1 MRVHPSK
8 WKETQRFTS
17 SRAAFARR
25 LTGHERRPPEE
36 TCELVVGPTR
46 SSSIFVRASLMSC
59 TLLSHRSCSVVES
72 DCSKALTCGLWD
84 TNALNLQRRRRPPM
98 LFCGTKGPRTPV
110 ACLVRCQGDIMTV
123 KRMDNVGI
131 VVEDIDAA
139 IEFFTELGLELEG
152 RAPVEGDWA
161 DGVTGLRDMRVEI
174 AMMRTPDGHSLLEV
188 SEFLAAPVR
197 GAD

>member
-8 WKETQRFTS
+8 WKETRRFTS

-84 TNALNLQRRRRPPM
+84 TNALNLQRRRRPRM
-98 LFCGTKGPRTPV
+98 LFCGTKGPRTPSGAPMPRTHTANEEAGRYRNRYTGAVLAAV
-110 ACLVRCQGDIMTV
+110 AL
-123 KRMDNVGI
+123 
-131 VVEDIDAA
+131 AA
-139 IEFFTELGLELEG
+139 I
-152 RAPVEGDWA
+152 
-161 DGVTGLRDMRVEI
+161 
-174 AMMRTPDGHSLLEV
+174 S
-188 SEFLAAPVR
+188 AALDVAKIP
-197 GAD
+197 